1 MFYPLLKFGTIS
13 LGYIMLTQII
23 LLTFVQF
30 LTMFIKNEHFNLLNT
45 KGL

>member
-23 LLTFVQF
+23 LLTFVQY
-30 LTMFIKNEHFNLLNT
+30 LIMFIKNEHFNLLNT
-45 KGL
+45 KDL